1 MADKSYNVSTG
12 FKSIYNVYSNEGS
25 SACYYIN
32 NIEASGLYFEK
43 GKSYQFIQT
52 GASNSGNPLNI
63 YLDEYGNKK
72 LEKYL
77 NKYLDL

>member
-1 MADKSYNVSTG
+1 MKLRWLLSLVLLI
-12 FKSIYNVYSNEGS
+12 IYNVYSNEGS

-52 GASNSGNPLNI
+52 GSSNSGNPLNI

-72 LEKYL
+72 LEKYS
-77 NKYLDL
+77 NAQNI